1 MRQLFLSRFH
11 FLPAIMFLQ
20 LSFSSFFAQLKDFSS
35 PFPTDDT
42 LHFVILILVA
52 SPSLFAFT
60 FAVIVAP
67 VKNSLKSSPSEY
79 IHFVLPRVLSIV
91 PSLFVTVISCALDV
105 NAAKRKKK
113 IVVNL

>member
-1 MRQLFLSRFH
+1 MPQFH
-11 FLPAIMFLQ
+11 FLSAMMFLQ

-35 PFPTDDT
+35 PFSNVDG

-52 SPSLFAFT
+52 SPSLFAFSS
-60 FAVIVAP
+60 AVHVVP
-67 VKNSLKSSPSEY
+67 VKNSLKSRSSEY
-79 IHFVLPRVLSIV
+79 IPFVLPRVVSIV
-91 PSLFVTVISCALDV
+91 PSLFVTVISCALAV